1 MKQEKQVRISIPAYE
16 ELRRRSRDS
25 KYHTRGITG
34 VVDDL
39 VLGRFT
45 TPGSGRAFGSKNKKT
60 LEREK
65 AQNKAWHLETL
76 ALL

>member
-1 MKQEKQVRISIPAYE
+1 MKKEKQVRISIPAYE
-16 ELRRRSRDS
+16 KLREMSREA

-45 TPGSGRAFGSKNKKT
+45 TPGSGRVLGSKNKKHKND
-60 LEREK
+60 EK
-65 AQNKAWHLETL
+65 NLDI
-76 ALL
+76 

>member
-1 MKQEKQVRISIPAYE
+1 MQKRKEKQVRISLPAYE
-16 ELRRRSRDS
+16 KLRELSKDD

-45 TPGSGRAFGSKNKKT
+45 TPGSGRVLGSKNKKHKKS
-60 LEREK
+60 EK
-65 AQNKAWHLETL
+65 NLDI
-76 ALL
+76 